1 MHNDS
6 GGIRPVP
13 AFSPSKRIVGLLVY
27 TISALVIVVIGV
39 VALGVIGRD
48 LDFAISVLGS
58 LVGGFLGALLA
69 MTLILGLLQP
79 DRSEAEAARDPG
91 PTGGG
96 VAEAE

>member
-1 MHNDS
+1 MA
-6 GGIRPVP
+6 GIRPVP

-27 TISALVIVVIGV
+27 TISALVIVIIGV

-69 MTLILGLLQP
+69 MTLILGLLQS
-79 DRSEAEAARDPG
+79 DRSKDEVAREPG
-91 PTGGG
+91 PSGGG
-96 VAEAE
+96 VAEAD

>member
-6 GGIRPVP
+6 EGIRPVP
-13 AFSPSKRIVGLLVY
+13 AFSPSKRIVGLLIY
-27 TISALVIVVIGV
+27 TISALVIVIIGV

-69 MTLILGLLQP
+69 VTLILGLLQP
-79 DRSEAEAARDPG
+79 DRPEVEGSGEPEPA
-91 PTGGG
+91 GGG
-96 VAEAE
+96 VTEAD